1 MAKATLLVAGLLL
14 ASSHA
19 ATATSLSNSK
29 TSLRFLYQNNLN
41 FTDDVNHIGSILLD
55 PMYKT
60 QASEACSNLNEGL
73 LSISNIKA
81 HEQDFIHLLG
91 YEAYAG
97 RVEADQCYLVAN
109 GTIQYTNSSGSGQIT
124 YKPNE
129 YLDESLPVLCSQ
141 TAKGNMPN
149 VTATAQSLVTV
160 ASNDNTFVGYR
171 NQKSFRFSGIPF
183 ADQPERF
190 TYSSLYSKTGQTL
203 NATKYGSRCL
213 QPGAS
218 DTSEDCLFLNI
229 QTPYIP
235 KAGDK
240 SKLRP
245 TYFWI
250 HVSSSSSLDRLPH
263 ADARI
268 SINRVVASLVSPL
281 LSSFR
286 ESSYD

>member
-1 MAKATLLVAGLLL
+1 MAKTTLLIAGLLFNVCH
-14 ASSHA
+14 S
-19 ATATSLSNSK
+19 ATALSNSK

-55 PMYKT
+55 PMSNS

-73 LSISNIKA
+73 LSISAIKA

-91 YEAYAG
+91 YEAYTG

-109 GTIQYTNSSGSGQIT
+109 GTIQFTNSTGSGHIT

-141 TAKGNMPN
+141 TAKGNLPN
-149 VTATAQSLVTV
+149 ATATSQSLVTV

-190 TYSSLYSKTGQTL
+190 TYSSLYSKAGQTI
-203 NATKYGSRCL
+203 NATVYGPRCL
-213 QPGAS
+213 QPGAES
-218 DTSEDCLFLNI
+218 KEDCLFLNI

-250 HVSSSSSLDRLPH
+250 HVS
-263 ADARI
+263 
-268 SINRVVASLVSPL
+268 
-281 LSSFR
+281 
-286 ESSYD
+286 